1 VDSADPDDEKVRA
14 LLARAG
20 DQPGPPLG
28 FTSTTIAR
36 RGRRIRLLRWGGAA
50 AGALVV
56 LAGAGLS
63 VLLLAHRPAEPAAP
77 PLPTP
82 ATTPAVTTTT
92 VTTTP
97 TGTGAA
103 DRTTTTSH
111 HFTATTTTTW
121 LTGDPTST

>member
-1 VDSADPDDEKVRA
+1 MDSDDEKVRA

-63 VLLLAHRPAEPAAP
+63 VLLLANRPAEPAAP
-77 PLPTP
+77 PPPTP

-97 TGTGAA
+97 TGTPDGTEGG
-103 DRTTTTSH
+103 TTTTSR